1 MVERAMRDAAVS
13 LVPEGGH
20 AGVVTQDRAEVR
32 HDESTFL
39 GIVAEGLGEAP
50 VGWWPLEGHIETD
63 SMYVALTWIVK
74 TIGDMMEADGKSV
87 TKREI
92 LEATGSMILG
102 WDLLEAESEWRS
114 NWAPDEGL
122 ETAFVQICR
131 ENGFDVVDMSLQES
145 AGSN

>member
-1 MVERAMRDAAVS
+1 
-13 LVPEGGH
+13 
-20 AGVVTQDRAEVR
+20 
-32 HDESTFL
+32 
-39 GIVAEGLGEAP
+39 
-50 VGWWPLEGHIETD
+50 
-63 SMYVALTWIVK
+63 
-74 TIGDMMEADGKSV
+74 
-87 TKREI
+87 
-92 LEATGSMILG
+92 MILG